1 MVNRMASE
9 QEGTGAVERATELS
23 EDMIQ
28 ALEDGGRAAIQAVSR
43 FLVTVE
49 ETLPQVEGA
58 RTAEKK
64 ITESALEMAQQLVH
78 TQSEFLHKVVD
89 SAGKS
94 GSGSE
99 NKK

>member
-1 MVNRMASE
+1 MVNLMASE
-9 QEGTGAVERATELS
+9 HERMGAVERATELS

-94 GSGSE
+94 RSGSE
-99 NKK
+99 GKK